1 MASISKS
8 LDALALNVIG
18 RNGFGSTDVQDSL
31 RTPAIELNRNVG
43 PTSILDEDTFK
54 FSSISYPKDVTQ
66 DKQNGHYML
75 FYINVQNKT
84 KYKYESA
91 AGGNTKIG
99 ETVFHPSTTQQEI
112 EAGTAQTIFK
122 SYGDT
127 DASYREGLIKQGG
140 TGNILTSDAVELSKG
155 RKPLTGFSSVLPTTT
170 RITDSIAI
178 YLPPNVQDSTNVEYE
193 GVETGVIGMAA
204 ATGGQFIKDMQSQD
218 YAGAVKNI
226 FGSAG
231 SLAKSA
237 AINLGAKFIG
247 GASELLLDVDAE
259 VTKGFAHKAFGQA
272 TNPYMEV
279 LFQNVGLRSFT
290 YNFTFAPRNEDETH
304 DVQKIIKMFRF
315 HMLPE
320 LKGQNER
327 YMTLPSTFDIHY
339 MYQWAGEVDGESYEA
354 KENNFYTKIA
364 TCVLKGVDVNYT
376 PGGVR
381 SFADGS
387 PTQITMNLS
396 FQETEMLTKQ
406 HVDKGY

>member
-1 MASISKS
+1 MSALTNHLQALQGNLYGVDRSNKASAIARHTSIK
-8 LDALALNVIG
+8 LDKDA
-18 RNGFGSTDVQDSL
+18 
-31 RTPAIELNRNVG
+31 G
-43 PTSILDEDTFK
+43 PTAILDEDTFN
-54 FSSISYPKDVTQ
+54 FSSISYPRDVTQ
-66 DKQNGHYML
+66 DMQNGHYML

-84 KYKYESA
+84 KYKYESYDK
-91 AGGNTKIG
+91 NTKVG
-99 ETVFHPSTTQQEI
+99 ETVTYPGNIHMDATSKFV
-112 EAGTAQTIFK
+112 

-127 DASYREGLIKQGG
+127 DASYRKTLVKKGG
-140 TGNILTSDAVELSKG
+140 TGTINTSDEVDLRKG
-155 RKPLTGFSSVLPTTT
+155 RKGLTGFSSVMPTTT

-193 GVETGVIGMAA
+193 GVETGVIGLAA
-204 ATGGQFIKDMQSQD
+204 ASGGQFIKDLQKQD

-226 FGSAG
+226 MGSAG
-231 SLAKSA
+231 SLAKSV
-237 AINLGAKFIG
+237 AINLAAKTIG
-247 GASELLLDVDAE
+247 GISEMALDVDAE

-290 YNFTFAPRNEDETH
+290 YNFTFSPRNADETE

-339 MYQWAGEVDGESYEA
+339 MYQWNVEESR
-354 KENNFYTKIA
+354 ENNFYSKIA
-364 TCVLKGVDVNYT
+364 TCVLKGVDVDYT
-376 PGGVR
+376 PGGVK
-381 SFADGS
+381 SFANGA
-387 PTQITMNLS
+387 PTQITMGLT